1 MARVTLLGIPPDV
14 SNDLTR
20 MLVAESHKVNRKLYI
35 QDLRQGPKPAVVFV
49 SGDEPDFRETI
60 TDLREAEP
68 AIPVVVVT
76 RMPEAGRWLDALD
89 AGAADY
95 CGAPFERV
103 QVRWIMDSVLNE
115 AERRAA

>member
-1 MARVTLLGIPPDV
+1 MARVTLLGIPPDL

-20 MLVAESHKVNRKLYI
+20 VLVAESHKVNRKLYI
-35 QDLRQGPKPAVVFV
+35 EDFRQGPKSAVVFV
-49 SGDEPDFRETI
+49 SGDNPDFRETI
-60 TDLREAEP
+60 AGLREAEP
-68 AIPVVVVT
+68 ALPVVVVT
-76 RMPEAGRWLDALD
+76 RMPETGRWLDALD

-103 QVRWIMDSVLNE
+103 QVRWIMSSVLNE